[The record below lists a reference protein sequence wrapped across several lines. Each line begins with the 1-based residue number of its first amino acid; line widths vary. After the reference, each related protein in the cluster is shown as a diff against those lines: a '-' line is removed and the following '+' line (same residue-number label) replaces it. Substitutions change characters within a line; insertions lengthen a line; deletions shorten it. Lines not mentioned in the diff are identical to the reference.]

1 MVILESCNLTF
12 AALYSGGKDS
22 TLAILKAQKEDIDVS
37 CLVTVNP
44 KKEDSY
50 MFHKPNLHLVP
61 KLAESMGIRPVMINS
76 SGEKEKEIEDL
87 KKGLEGLDIQGLVLG
102 AVASNYQRSRIER
115 LSFDLSIDL
124 FAPLWHINQ
133 DELLQEL
140 LTENLK
146 TVIVSVSAE
155 GLGKEWLGR
164 EIDQESIVE
173 LKELY
178 EKYGINISG
187 EGGEYETLVLR
198 SPNYKHDFMITKSEK
213 SWDGTRGKL
222 DVKEIKRRNKVQEI
236 YR

>member
-1 MVILESCNLTF
+1 LTF

-22 TLAILKAQKEDIDVS
+22 TLAILKAQKEGIDIS
-37 CLVTVNP
+37 YLVTVDP

-61 KLAESMGIRPVMINS
+61 KLAESMGIRTIMINS

-87 KKGLEGLDIQGLVLG
+87 KRGLEDLDIEGLVLG

-124 FAPLWHINQ
+124 FAPLWHMDQ

-164 EIDQESIVE
+164 KIDRETIVE
-173 LKELY
+173 LKELH

-187 EGGEYETLVLR
+187 EGGEYETLVLG
-198 SPNYKHDFMITKSEK
+198 SPNYRHDFMITKSEK
-213 SWDGTRGKL
+213 FWDGIRGKL
-222 DVKEIKRRNKVQEI
+222 DVKEIKRRK
-236 YR
+236 